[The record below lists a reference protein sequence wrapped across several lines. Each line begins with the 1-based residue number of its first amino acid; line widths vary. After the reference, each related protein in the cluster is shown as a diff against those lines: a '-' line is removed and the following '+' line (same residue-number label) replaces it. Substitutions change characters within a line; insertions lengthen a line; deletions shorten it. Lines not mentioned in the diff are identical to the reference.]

1 MMYVY
6 DGDRD
11 GDDYEKL
18 LQFMKM
24 FLWKIAF
31 KSVATAA
38 VARRIMAI

>member
-1 MMYVY
+1 MFMMY
-6 DGDRD
+6 DLD

-18 LQFMKM
+18 LQFIKM

-38 VARRIMAI
+38 VTPRIIPI

>member
-1 MMYVY
+1 MPYLLVCLYFQACLQPLMMYVY

-24 FLWKIAF
+24 FL
-31 KSVATAA
+31 
-38 VARRIMAI
+38 